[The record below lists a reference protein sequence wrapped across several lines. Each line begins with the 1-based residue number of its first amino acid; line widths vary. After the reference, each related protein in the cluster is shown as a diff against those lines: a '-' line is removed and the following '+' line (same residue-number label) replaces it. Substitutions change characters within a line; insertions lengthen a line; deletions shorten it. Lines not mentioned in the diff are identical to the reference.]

1 MSSNYHNLKQI
12 FLNAGAR
19 YKKVPPQLNQINI
32 KDLKHSLIGVQ
43 WLGTK
48 CQIKH
53 VRQGILQALNWR
65 YPRI

>member
-1 MSSNYHNLKQI
+1 MISNYHDLKEI
-12 FLNAGAR
+12 FLSG
-19 YKKVPPQLNQINI
+19 
-32 KDLKHSLIGVQ
+32 HSLIGVQ
-43 WLGTK
+43 WLETN

>member
-1 MSSNYHNLKQI
+1 MISNYHYLKQI
-12 FLNAGAR
+12 FFS
-19 YKKVPPQLNQINI
+19 V
-32 KDLKHSLIGVQ
+32 HSLIGVQ

-48 CQIKH
+48 CQIEH